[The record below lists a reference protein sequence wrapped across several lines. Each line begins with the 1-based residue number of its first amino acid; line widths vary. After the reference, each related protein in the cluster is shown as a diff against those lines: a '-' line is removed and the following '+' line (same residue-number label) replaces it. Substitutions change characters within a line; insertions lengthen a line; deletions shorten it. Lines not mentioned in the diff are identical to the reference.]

1 VALPQVNAVQQPQL
15 AATAAGGE
23 RTVTARSTRRRSG
36 GEIGDPSPAALR
48 TLELT
53 VKRKLDGVL
62 QGNHLGL
69 IPGPGS
75 EPGSRGCTS
84 PATTCAGWTGR

>member
-1 VALPQVNAVQQPQL
+1 MSRSDAVHPPSF
-15 AATAAGGE
+15 G
-23 RTVTARSTRRRSG
+23 R
-36 GEIGDPSPAALR
+36 GEIGDPKLSAALR

-75 EPGSRGCTS
+75 EPGSPGCTS

>member
-1 VALPQVNAVQQPQL
+1 MSEPASAAETAGQPQ
-15 AATAAGGE
+15 GIHPPSFE
-23 RTVTARSTRRRSG
+23 R
-36 GEIGDPSPAALR
+36 GEIGDAKLAAALR

-53 VKRKLDGVL
+53 IKRKLDGVL

-75 EPGSRGCTS
+75 EPGESRTY
-84 PATTCAGWTGR
+84 